1 MYDFLRKVPLF
12 SDLSNQD
19 LAQLCEMITE
29 VRLAPGEELFAEG
42 APGDA
47 AYVIKEGQVEIIKAS
62 GGREVLLNVRHPGE
76 VIGEISLIEEAPR
89 MASVRARDKSLLL
102 AISKDQF
109 DKLLNT
115 SPSAVRA
122 VLFTVVARW
131 RSTEAKL
138 RQSEKMAQLGTL
150 TAGLA
155 HELNNP
161 AAAVQRGAAQL
172 LDADGQIRT
181 AQLSLTQLGLS
192 PDQVQALTAL
202 NEQVRERSRQAVT
215 LDSLARADAEEALE
229 DWMDARG
236 LDDAWTYASTLVG
249 MGYGPEDLDRLIGIF
264 PGERLPVV
272 LSWLVGAHLQAS
284 LLDEIREGA
293 ARMSGIVKALKSY
306 AYLDQA
312 PVQEVDIHEG
322 LDNTLILLRGR
333 LKEGVQIVRE
343 YDPALPHIQG
353 YGSEL
358 NQVWT
363 NLIDNA
369 IDAMDGK
376 GELVLRTRREG
387 EWVIVEIQDSG
398 SGIPD
403 EHLGRIFDPF
413 FTTKPVGKGT
423 GLGLDISYNIVV
435 EKHRGDISVNSR
447 PGKTTFQVRLP
458 LYLDQEG
465 EGQPLVE
472 GLRVLSDEQ
481 LAQIMSSV
489 KTIAVVGITQ
499 KPHLPS
505 YSVPA
510 YLQSHGYRII
520 PVNPEQE
527 EILGETA
534 YPDLLAIPEPVDQVL
549 IFRRP
554 EDVPKIVDQAIQ
566 IGAKVVWMQE
576 GIVHKQAAGKARDA
590 GLEVVMDTCMRTSH
604 RRLMGAS

>member
-1 MYDFLRKVPLF
+1 MYNFLRKVPLF
-12 SDLSNQD
+12 SDLSTND
-19 LAQLCEMITE
+19 LSKLCEMITE
-29 VRLAPGEELFAEG
+29 VRLNPGEELFAEG

-47 AYVIKEGQVEIIKAS
+47 AYVIKEGQVEIIKVS

-89 MASVRARDKSLLL
+89 MASVRAREQSLLL
-102 AISKDQF
+102 AISKEQF
-109 DKLLNT
+109 EELLNT
-115 SPSAVRA
+115 SSSAVRA

-172 LDADGQIRT
+172 LDADAQIRT
-181 AQLSLTQLGLS
+181 AQLALTQLGLNRE
-192 PDQVQALTAL
+192 QVEALIGL
-202 NEQVRERSRQAVT
+202 SDQVRERSRQPIS
-215 LDSLARADAEEALE
+215 LDSMARADAEEVLE
-229 DWMDARG
+229 DWFDNQG
-236 LDDAWTYASTLVG
+236 LDEAWTFASTLVA
-249 MGYGPEDLDRLIGIF
+249 MGYGPDDLARLKGIF
-264 PGERLPVV
+264 PAERLVVV
-272 LSWLVGAHLQAS
+272 LSWLVAAFLQSS

-293 ARMSGIVKALKSY
+293 GRMAGIVKALKSY

-333 LKEGVQIVRE
+333 LKEGVEVLRE
-343 YDPALPHIQG
+343 YDPALSHIQG

-376 GELVLRTRREG
+376 GTLILRTRQAG
-387 EWVIVEIQDSG
+387 EWVVVEIQDSG
-398 SGIPD
+398 EGIPD
-403 EHLGRIFDPF
+403 EHLARIFDPF

-435 EKHRGDISVNSR
+435 EKHRGDISVTSQ
-447 PGKTTFQVRLP
+447 PGKTTFRVKLP
-458 LYLDQEG
+458 LHLDQEG
-465 EGQPLVE
+465 EDQPLVE

-481 LAQIMSSV
+481 LTNILTSV
-489 KTIAVVGITQ
+489 HKIAVVGISQ

-505 YSVPA
+505 HSVPA
-510 YLQSHGYRII
+510 YLQLHGYKII
-520 PVNPEQE
+520 PVNPNLET
-527 EILGETA
+527 ILGETA
-534 YPDLLAIPEPVDQVL
+534 YPDLLAIPEPVDEVL

-554 EDVPKIVDQAIQ
+554 EDVPKIVAQAIE

-576 GIVHKQAAGKARDA
+576 GIVHKQAAGKAQEA
-590 GLEVVMDTCMRTSH
+590 GLEVVMDACMRTTH
-604 RRLMGAS
+604 RRLMGGS